1 MQTESLLLILAFL
14 VAFLA
19 AFSATP
25 LAVKIAYKIGAV
37 DVPKD
42 GRRMHKK
49 PIPRLGGIAIVFGF
63 MVSVVCFCKLSYEFI
78 GIIIGAMIIVVLG
91 VLDDRKPI
99 PAMIKFVVQICAA
112 IIPVLFGVKIEIFT
126 NPNLFSASEYW
137 VLGGLSVPIT
147 ILWIVGLTNAV
158 NLIDGL
164 DGLAAGVASISSLCL
179 LVIALMV
186 SETNIAVFTACL
198 AGACF
203 GFLPYNFN
211 PAKIF
216 MGDSGSTF
224 LGFILACISIEGLFK
239 GYAVI
244 SFAVPLLIVAL
255 PLFDTSAAILR
266 RIKNKQPIMQPDRG
280 HLHHKLIDMGFS
292 QKQAVLILYAIS
304 ALMGI
309 VAIILTGFG
318 VLRALLLLGAVILFV
333 GIWLLFMKKPEK
345 EEEKTDH
352 PSEESENK

>member
-63 MVSVVCFCKLSYEFI
+63 MVSVVCFCKLPYEFI

-186 SETNIAVFTACL
+186 SETNIAVFTAKSEDKNCGCIRMIDQICKNL
-198 AGACF
+198 SGM
-203 GFLPYNFN
+203 FLIITHLRTTIRMGKRNDTVNVICNIILGRFFN
-211 PAKIF
+211 
-216 MGDSGSTF
+216 G
-224 LGFILACISIEGLFK
+224 LGNIVHTADGWNDPDFISYCG
-239 GYAVI
+239 
-244 SFAVPLLIVAL
+244 
-255 PLFDTSAAILR
+255 TSV
-266 RIKNKQPIMQPDRG
+266 
-280 HLHHKLIDMGFS
+280 FT
-292 QKQAVLILYAIS
+292 AIS
-304 ALMGI
+304 LEIAFRLFLLCNIFFLIGI
-309 VAIILTGFG
+309 CQQVA
-318 VLRALLLLGAVILFV
+318 
-333 GIWLLFMKKPEK
+333 
-345 EEEKTDH
+345 
-352 PSEESENK
+352 

>member
-1 MQTESLLLILAFL
+1 MEITVEILILVGAAFL

-19 AFSATP
+19 SFSSTP
-25 LAVKIAYKIGAV
+25 LAVKLAYKIGAV

-42 GRRMHKK
+42 ERRMHTK

-63 MVSVVCFCKLSYEFI
+63 FAAVICFCVLPWEII
-78 GIIIGAMIIVVLG
+78 GILLGALIIVALG
-91 VLDDRKPI
+91 VFDDRNPL
-99 PAMIKFVVQICAA
+99 PAVFKFCVQILAA
-112 IIPVLFGVKIEIFT
+112 LIPVMFGVKIEFFT

-137 VLGGLSVPIT
+137 VLGGISIPIT
-147 ILWIVGLTNAV
+147 VLWIVGLTNAV

-179 LVIALMV
+179 VIIALLV
-186 SETNIAVFTACL
+186 SDYNIAVLTACL

-224 LGFILACISIEGLFK
+224 LGYMLACISIEGVFK
-239 GYAVI
+239 GYAVV

-255 PLFDTSAAILR
+255 PLFDTSTAILR
-266 RIKNKQPIMQPDRG
+266 RLKNKKPIMSPDRG
-280 HLHHKLIDMGFS
+280 HIHHRLIDMGFS

-304 ALMGI
+304 ALMGATAI
-309 VAIILTGFG
+309 VLTQFG
-318 VLRALLLLGAVILFV
+318 VVRALMLLGAAILFIV
-333 GIWLLFMKKPEK
+333 FWAIFI
-345 EEEKTDH
+345 
-352 PSEESENK
+352 NKNKD

>member
-1 MQTESLLLILAFL
+1 MNITILLISAFL

-19 AFSATP
+19 SFASTP
-25 LAVKIAYKIGAV
+25 LAIKIAHKIGAV

-42 GRRMHKK
+42 KRRMHDH

-63 MVSVVCFCKLSYEFI
+63 LVAVTCFCIVPKEFI
-78 GIIIGAMIIVVLG
+78 GIILGALIIVGLG
-91 VLDDRKPI
+91 ILDDRKPI
-99 PAMIKFVVQICAA
+99 PAVIKFLVQILAA
-112 IIPVLFGVKIEIFT
+112 CIPVAFGVKIEIFT
-126 NPNLFSASEYW
+126 NPNLLSATEYW
-137 VLGGLSVPIT
+137 VLGGLSIPIT

-164 DGLAAGVASISSLCL
+164 DGLAAGVASISSVCL
-179 LVIALMV
+179 LAVALLV
-186 SETNIAVFTACL
+186 SEWNIAVFTARL

-224 LGFILACISIEGLFK
+224 LGYMLACISIEGLFK
-239 GYAVI
+239 GYAII

-255 PLFDTSAAILR
+255 PLFDTSTAILR
-266 RIKNKQPIMQPDRG
+266 RIKNKKPIMSPDRG

-292 QKQAVLILYAIS
+292 QKQAVLILYGIS

-309 VAIILTGFG
+309 SAIIITGFG
-318 VLRALLLLGAVILFV
+318 TLRALLLLSTVILFI
-333 GIWLLFMKKPEK
+333 GISMFFMKKNQNN
-345 EEEKTDH
+345 D
-352 PSEESENK
+352 

>member
-1 MQTESLLLILAFL
+1 MGITILLISAFL
-14 VAFLA
+14 VAFLS
-19 AFSATP
+19 AFAATP
-25 LAVKIAYKIGAV
+25 LATKIAHKIGAV

-42 GRRMHKK
+42 KRRMHDH

-63 MVSVVCFCKLSYEFI
+63 LVSATCFCIVPKEFI
-78 GIIIGAMIIVVLG
+78 GIILGALIIVGLG
-91 VLDDRKPI
+91 ILDDRKPI
-99 PAMIKFVVQICAA
+99 PAVIKFAVQILAA
-112 IIPVLFGVKIEIFT
+112 IIPVAFGVKIEIFT
-126 NPNLFSASEYW
+126 NPNLLSATEYW

-164 DGLAAGVASISSLCL
+164 DGLAAGVASISSICL
-179 LVIALMV
+179 LAVALLV
-186 SETNIAVFTACL
+186 SEWNIAVFTACL

-224 LGFILACISIEGLFK
+224 LGYMLACISIEGLFK
-239 GYAVI
+239 GYAII

-255 PLFDTSAAILR
+255 PLFDTSTAILR
-266 RIKNKQPIMQPDRG
+266 RIKNKKPIMSPDRG

-292 QKQAVLILYAIS
+292 QKQAVLILYGIS

-309 VAIILTGFG
+309 SAIIITGFG
-318 VLRALLLLGAVILFV
+318 TLRAMLLLGTVILFI
-333 GIWLLFMKKPEK
+333 GIWLFFAKKNQNS
-345 EEEKTDH
+345 D
-352 PSEESENK
+352 